1 MGLSRISGELVISLR
16 YDLSTA
22 SIFVEFLLIKGSAE
36 AISLNAIE
44 RQALPKK
51 AKRLF

>member
-1 MGLSRISGELVISLR
+1 MALSRISEELVISLR
-16 YDLSTA
+16 HDLSMA

-36 AISLNAIE
+36 AIGLDAIE
-44 RQALPKK
+44 PQALPKK